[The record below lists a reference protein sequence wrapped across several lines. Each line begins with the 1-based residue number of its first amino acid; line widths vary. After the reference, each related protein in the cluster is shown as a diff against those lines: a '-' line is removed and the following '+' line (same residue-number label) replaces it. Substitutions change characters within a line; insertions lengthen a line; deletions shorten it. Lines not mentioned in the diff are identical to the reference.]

1 MANEEL
7 KKLFAE
13 NLVYWLKRREKT
25 QADVSRYMHVSS
37 ATVSDWC
44 HGNKMPRTDKI
55 QSLCSWLNIELPDL
69 LEERKEGNYYLND
82 DARDLAQFLFDN
94 PEYKVLFDASRK
106 VKAED
111 IQFVKEMIERTTNY

>member
-7 KKLFAE
+7 KKLFAS
-13 NLVYWLKRREKT
+13 NLVYWLRKREKT
-25 QADVSRYMHVSS
+25 QADVCRYMGVSS

-44 HGNKMPRTDKI
+44 NANKMPRTDKI
-55 QSLCSWLNIELPDL
+55 QSLCAWLNIELPDL
-69 LEERKEGNYYLND
+69 LEERKEDGYYLNE
-82 DARDLAQFLFDN
+82 DARELAQFLFDN

-111 IQFVKEMIERTTNY
+111 IQFVKEMIERTTNN